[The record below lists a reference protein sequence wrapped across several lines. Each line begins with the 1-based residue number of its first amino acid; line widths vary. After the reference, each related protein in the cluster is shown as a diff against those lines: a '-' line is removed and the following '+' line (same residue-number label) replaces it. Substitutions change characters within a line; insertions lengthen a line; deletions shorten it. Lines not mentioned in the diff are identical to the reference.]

1 MLFYFPDCTILHDKT
16 KFVGSIIVIIPLGY
30 PIAHNSFKNIVDK
43 RVDYYNTFILY

>member
-30 PIAHNSFKNIVDK
+30 PIAHKSFKNIVDK
-43 RVDYYNTFILY
+43 IVDYYNTFILY